1 MMKAGLQAGDVITG
15 IAGTKI
21 TDGKEL
27 QDYMEA
33 HPLTGDEITLTVERN
48 GKERED
54 TAKPRCGLWS
64 AAGLTITCT
73 ERRPDF

>member
-1 MMKAGLQAGDVITG
+1 MITG

-48 GKERED
+48 GKEREV
-54 TAKPRCGLWS
+54 TAKPQMRTVVSSGFD
-64 AAGLTITCT
+64 ITCT